1 MIITRLTEYIVAV
14 VGNTV
19 EGIINDY
26 KVKVEVLIEVYF
38 EVITRK
44 SAIFVRNRITS

>member
-1 MIITRLTEYIVAV
+1 MVAM

-26 KVKVEVLIEVYF
+26 KVKAEVLIEVYF
-38 EVITRK
+38 KVIARG
-44 SAIFVRNRITS
+44 SAIFIRNRITS